1 MITVKVNQEE
11 HQIQQNTTLS
21 VLINALRIPS
31 NGIAVAVNQHIIKK
45 DDWNGTSL
53 QKDDDI
59 LIIKATQG
67 G

>member
-11 HQIQQNTTLS
+11 HQVLDNVTLLTL
-21 VLINALRIPS
+21 VADLNIAT
-31 NGIAVAVNQHIIKK
+31 NGIAIAINQSIIKK
-45 DDWNGTSL
+45 DDWGEQLL
-53 QKDDDI
+53 QNNDNI

>member
-11 HQIQQNTTLS
+11 HQVLENVTILTL
-21 VLINALRIPS
+21 VADLNIAV
-31 NGIAVAVNQHIIKK
+31 NGIAIAINQNIIKK
-45 DDWNGTSL
+45 EDWGKQLL
-53 QKDDDI
+53 QNNDNI

>member
-11 HQIQQNTTLS
+11 HQVLDNVTLLTL
-21 VLINALRIPS
+21 VADLKIAT
-31 NGIAVAVNQHIIKK
+31 NGIAIAINQSIIKK
-45 DDWNGTSL
+45 ENWSEQLL
-53 QKDDDI
+53 QNNDNI

>member
-11 HQIQQNTTLS
+11 HQFLDNVTLLTL
-21 VLINALRIPS
+21 VADLKIAT
-31 NGIAVAVNQHIIKK
+31 NGIAIAINQSIIKK
-45 DDWNGTSL
+45 ENWSEQLL
-53 QKDDDI
+53 QNNDNI